1 LQKSTKLAELKMAMT
16 VLSKAVKN
24 EKNEAA
30 PRLAVRFLPNITH
43 PFASAKSAMHQIAK
57 KTITADDRI

>member
-1 LQKSTKLAELKMAMT
+1 MAMT